1 MNFLVGHSLKSAI
14 LRNCIIQ
21 LIWWAIFFPGFYSTD
36 SFAVLQMAKTG
47 ELNGMWSA
55 PWAIVVTFLTFG
67 GNFPGIATLILSQV
81 FSVSLTIFVFSILKP
96 KYSSLISVILHLT
109 PLVGAVGITLW
120 HDIPM
125 TAGFFLVSAF
135 LIRARKIKQIYL
147 KEVAL
152 LLIPGMFLSTF
163 RGNGLTTIAA
173 LLIFFLLI
181 EKHLKK
187 KRLILLGLVFS
198 IAAITFSG
206 SKMNTESLSDSEIAT
221 SWIIYDVSCYASTEK
236 GQGFVER
243 NIPGVGDTGSW
254 SSASACT
261 WFSDAKLSSQ
271 EIDQARERLPKLLLS
286 LAKEDLGFLISTH
299 LQRHKYLVPI
309 PIYGIPRPPFIHS
322 SIEFVNDDV
331 NWKFQKLAEKAR
343 SYIRVWNYF
352 NFFFAYSGLWL
363 MVIFFA
369 AVMKRSRDF
378 LYIGILSLVLSVS
391 LFIFAGISD
400 ARYVLYILITGQIIG
415 LHALFESV
423 TTLTQLRSRRNKSE

>member
-1 MNFLVGHSLKSAI
+1 MKFLIGHSLKAAI
-14 LRNCIIQ
+14 LRNSCIQ
-21 LIWWAIFFPGFYSTD
+21 LIWWIIFFPGFYSTD

-55 PWAIVVTFLTFG
+55 PWAIVVTFFSLG
-67 GNFPGIATLILSQV
+67 GAYPGIVTLLLSQI
-81 FSVSLTIFVFSILKP
+81 FSVSLTIFIYSIISP
-96 KYSSLISVILHLT
+96 RRSSLISSLLHLT

-135 LIRARKIKQIYL
+135 LIRARKNGQITVN
-147 KEVAL
+147 EIAL

-163 RGNGLTTIAA
+163 RGNGLPTVLV
-173 LLIFFLLI
+173 LLAIFVMI
-181 EKHLKK
+181 EKHVKR
-187 KRLILLGLVFS
+187 KRLILWGLIFS
-198 IAAITFSG
+198 IAVITVSG
-206 SKMNTESLSDSEIAT
+206 SQMKAEGLSDAEIAT

-243 NIPGVGDTGSW
+243 NIPGVGNTESW

-261 WFSDAKLSSQ
+261 WFSDAKLSAQ
-271 EIDQARERLPKLLLS
+271 EIEQAREQLPKLLIS
-286 LAKEDLGFLISTH
+286 LAREDLGFLVSTH
-299 LQRHKYLVPI
+299 LQRHKYLFPI

-331 NWKFQKLAEKAR
+331 NWKFQEVAEGAR
-343 SYIRVWNYF
+343 SYVRIWNFF

-363 MVIFFA
+363 VVIFLA
-369 AVMKRSRDF
+369 AVMRRSRDL
-378 LYIGILSLVLSVS
+378 LYIGLMSLVMTLS

-400 ARYVLYILITGQIIG
+400 ARYVFYILIAGQVIAVNTLIDG
-415 LHALFESV
+415 VKVISESKA
-423 TTLTQLRSRRNKSE
+423 RRNVSE

>member
-1 MNFLVGHSLKSAI
+1 MNFLVDHSLKSAI

-55 PWAIVVTFLTFG
+55 PWAIVITFLTFG
-67 GNFPGIATLILSQV
+67 GTYPAIATLLFSLV
-81 FSVSLTIFVFSILKP
+81 FSISLTIFVYSILKP
-96 KYSSLISVILHLT
+96 KQSSLISVLLHLT

-135 LIRARKIKQIYL
+135 LIRARKNGQITVN
-147 KEVAL
+147 EVAL

-163 RGNGLTTIAA
+163 RGNGLPTVLV
-173 LLIFFLLI
+173 LLVFFVMI
-181 EKHLKK
+181 EKRVKR
-187 KRLILLGLVFS
+187 KRLILWGLIFS
-198 IAAITFSG
+198 IAVIAVSG
-206 SKMNTESLSDSEIAT
+206 SQMKAEGLSDAEIAT

-243 NIPGVGDTGSW
+243 NIPGVGNTDSW

-271 EIDQARERLPKLLLS
+271 EIDKARERLPKLLLS

-322 SIEFVNDDV
+322 SIEFVNGDV
-331 NWKFQKLAEKAR
+331 NWKFQQVAEKAR

-369 AVMKRSRDF
+369 AVMKRNRDF
-378 LYIGILSLVLSVS
+378 LYIGILSLVLSAS

-400 ARYVLYILITGQIIG
+400 ARYVLYILIAGQIIG
-415 LHALFESV
+415 LHALLESV
-423 TTLTQLRSRRNKSE
+423 TTLTQLRARRNIIE